1 MCTPWA
7 RCSAPSLRG
16 RVMGAYWK
24 WRPYRRVF
32 PSHLDAGVDDEL
44 RFHLSERVEALMA
57 EGLSEAAARAQALAE
72 FGDVHDVRRTLAVV
86 DAGIERRRRRT
97 EWIVSVWSDVR
108 YAARTLRRAPRF
120 TLAALTTLGLGVG
133 LASMVIGAA
142 DAVLVRP
149 LPYRE
154 PERLV
159 SLHEITRAD
168 SAYNSVAFAS
178 LRDLERQGRAFAGLA
193 GSSLRARNLTGR
205 GQPQRVWS
213 DIV

>member
-1 MCTPWA
+1 
-7 RCSAPSLRG
+7 
-16 RVMGAYWK
+16 MGANWK

-57 EGLSEAAARAQALAE
+57 EGLTEDAARAQALAE
-72 FGDVHDVRRTLAVV
+72 FGDVHDVRRTLVAV

-142 DAVLVRP
+142 DAVLLRP

-159 SLHEITRAD
+159 SCAR
-168 SAYNSVAFAS
+168 S
-178 LRDLERQGRAFAGLA
+178 RGRT
-193 GSSLRARNLTGR
+193 ARTTPSPSPVCGILSGR
-205 GQPQRVWS
+205 GARLPAWPDPPS
-213 DIV
+213 GPAI